1 MQFKNNLHDAENV
14 KFLRRWKAFNR
25 EKIESMRNPDI
36 VLVGPGADP
45 QAIKWTDVIST
56 IEVKWREHSNLLHKA
71 IGQLGDVAALA
82 FHHQPNRQWFPCLS
96 LCGTSLRMSVFTRG
110 GSLHTV
116 PLDLHK
122 DVTLFTKV
130 MNYFTQS
137 KLNWLGY
144 DMRIFQLNGG
154 QCWDPDSNS
163 GEDYEP
169 VGKLFLSTGVFHPL
183 AHTGQL
189 LQSLES

>member
-82 FHHQPNRQWFPCLS
+82 FHHQPNRQWFPYPGLQE
-96 LCGTSLRMSVFTRG
+96 
-110 GSLHTV
+110 
-116 PLDLHK
+116 
-122 DVTLFTKV
+122 VTLCDGF
-130 MNYFTQS
+130 F
-137 KLNWLGY
+137 L
-144 DMRIFQLNGG
+144 
-154 QCWDPDSNS
+154 PDWQAGRN
-163 GEDYEP
+163 
-169 VGKLFLSTGVFHPL
+169 
-183 AHTGQL
+183 Q
-189 LQSLES
+189 